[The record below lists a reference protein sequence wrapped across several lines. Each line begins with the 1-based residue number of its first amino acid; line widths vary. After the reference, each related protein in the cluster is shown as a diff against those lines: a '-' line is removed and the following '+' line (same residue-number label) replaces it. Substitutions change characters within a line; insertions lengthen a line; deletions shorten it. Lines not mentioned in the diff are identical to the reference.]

1 MINFIKNSFSKDA
14 FLGSFL
20 FLLVLSSW
28 YILRPVRNEMAVAN
42 VNELPYLLAAG
53 AMAML
58 LVNPFYSWIATR
70 SNLKKIVIFCYS
82 FLISNLIFFLLAW
95 KVFGLGDSIWLGRI
109 FYVWCNIY
117 SFFVVSIFW
126 VVIINLY
133 RDAKR
138 RSFYGVIMAG
148 GSLGALFGSE
158 ISKRFSNSF
167 DEFGLELF
175 SLSASFFLFLAML
188 LAIYMLSI
196 PRKGITIDSKNV
208 GGGSFDAIK
217 NSLKNSEIRNIA
229 TYVWVW
235 TALMTIQWITAIN
248 IVEDWSQDSEQRL
261 RFFATIEQVIS
272 PLTLVV
278 QLFLTNIIINKFGIR
293 NIMLSYGLLFCVA
306 YLAYGLAPSI
316 VSVGVVTVLLRV
328 FEYGI
333 NKPTRETIF
342 SAFQKNDRYK
352 STVFIDT
359 FISRF
364 GDLSGSSFI
373 AFSKLTTLA
382 SNVFPLMAIPIAGY
396 LSFLGI
402 KISQDFKTKDL

>member
-1 MINFIKNSFSKDA
+1 
-14 FLGSFL
+14 
-20 FLLVLSSW
+20 
-28 YILRPVRNEMAVAN
+28 
-42 VNELPYLLAAG
+42 
-53 AMAML
+53 
-58 LVNPFYSWIATR
+58 
-70 SNLKKIVIFCYS
+70 
-82 FLISNLIFFLLAW
+82 
-95 KVFGLGDSIWLGRI
+95 
-109 FYVWCNIY
+109 
-117 SFFVVSIFW
+117 
-126 VVIINLY
+126 
-133 RDAKR
+133 
-138 RSFYGVIMAG
+138 MAG

-188 LAIYMLSI
+188 LAVYMLSI